1 MVITH
6 QKSVLDTHKEKREKN
21 PNVTLRIIIK
31 SQGKRAKEET
41 KKEAR
46 KQLKN
51 NEQNGKST
59 YLSTT
64 TLNTNGLNEPIKRHA
79 IPKRVQK
86 QDSYICCLQETHF
99 RSTDTHRLKIRG

>member
-6 QKSVLDTHKEKREKN
+6 KKSVLDTDKEKREKN

-51 NEQNGKST
+51 NKQNG
-59 YLSTT
+59 
-64 TLNTNGLNEPIKRHA
+64 
-79 IPKRVQK
+79 
-86 QDSYICCLQETHF
+86 
-99 RSTDTHRLKIRG
+99 

>member
-31 SQGKRAKEET
+31 AQGKRAKEET

-51 NEQNGKST
+51 NGQKGKKYT
-59 YLSTT
+59 
-64 TLNTNGLNEPIKRHA
+64 PINNYFKY
-79 IPKRVQK
+79 KWTK
-86 QDSYICCLQETHF
+86 
-99 RSTDTHRLKIRG
+99 

>member
-31 SQGKRAKEET
+31 SQGRRAKEET
-41 KKEAR
+41 KKAR

-51 NEQNGKST
+51 NEHNGKKYIPVNT
-59 YLSTT
+59 YFKY
-64 TLNTNGLNEPIKRHA
+64 KRT
-79 IPKRVQK
+79 K
-86 QDSYICCLQETHF
+86 
-99 RSTDTHRLKIRG
+99 